1 MNEYNSLEDSLAD
14 SFDSLPLVDIDDQF
28 NDLRLTSEF
37 DDEGLLHRINTSE
50 SPGSVFLGNVQRDV
64 EPEKEGEVL
73 GATTRGKEEDDVDDD
88 PIKVLLAAIEADRPK

>member
-1 MNEYNSLEDSLAD
+1 MDDSLEDSLAEA
-14 SFDSLPLVDIDDQF
+14 FYSLPLVDIDDQF

-37 DDEGLLHRINTSE
+37 DDEGPLHRINTSE
-50 SPGSVFLGNVQRDV
+50 SPGSVFLGNIQTDV

-73 GATTRGKEEDDVDDD
+73 GATTQRGEQGDVDDD